1 MTKSSYQVKYI
12 VFILTVIVTIV
23 ANEAILS
30 YNFNLQNSD
39 AKIINIAGRQ
49 RMLSQRISKH
59 LLLLVDDEIDQSDR
73 YTPDSLEVL
82 IDEFVAANRFL
93 TSKALQHSDGK
104 KIKALLKSVQPAI
117 TSITN
122 TTREIIRLPDSLR
135 YVGAIRPVID
145 AEPFFLETMET
156 IVGEY
161 QKIAENNLART
172 KRISFLLSLFSILV
186 LLGMFVFI
194 VVPFFND
201 IVRKNKALALANRK
215 LSDFA
220 HITSHN
226 LRAPLTNMES
236 LLRFYRESKDP
247 KDRADLIDKFET
259 VVNNMNLTTDVL
271 VKALQAN
278 AEPTEELETLSFQE
292 VFQKIKESISSQIA
306 ESNAKIITDFDEVP
320 TIAYNR
326 VYMESIFLNMLT
338 NAIRYQSEK
347 RSPIIKIK
355 SLLRNGKTMLSF
367 EDNGLGIDMERNADK
382 LFGLNKVFHRHPE
395 SRGVGLFM
403 TRTQIESLGGEI
415 SAVSTVDHG
424 TTFTIIF

>member
-382 LFGLNKVFHRHPE
+382 LFGLNKVFHRHPD